1 MCEYH
6 LPVINYYIT
15 KKINKCVQ
23 NLYKMETKAQL
34 VAAVRE
40 WVRIDGEISALQKEM
55 SSRRKEKKQMSEQLM
70 TVMKS
75 MAIDVFDLKDGQLM
89 YKKTKAKKPIS
100 KVSLIS
106 SLSNYFDGNAE
117 KAAEVGTFIMEN
129 REEVVKETIVKK

>member
-117 KAAEVGTFIMEN
+117 KAAEVGTFIMKN

>member
-1 MCEYH
+1 
-6 LPVINYYIT
+6 
-15 KKINKCVQ
+15 VQ

-117 KAAEVGTFIMEN
+117 KAAEVGMFIMEN

>member
-6 LPVINYYIT
+6 IPVINYYIT

-117 KAAEVGTFIMEN
+117 KAAEVGMFIMEN